1 MTTGILSGVSNTVKS
16 ATTTPSTSSSGSS
29 ANSSS
34 SSGIDSS
41 TIAGNF
47 NTFLTLLTT
56 QLQNQDP
63 TNPLDTNQFTQQ
75 LVQFAQVEQQLK
87 SNTELSSLVSLQQSA
102 QATQTLDFVGK
113 NVTVN
118 SNTAELTNGQTS
130 WTFSSPQPA
139 SATLNISNASG
150 QLVYSGSMTMQTGT
164 NTFNWNGQGTN
175 GTQWPDG
182 AYTMS
187 VTAQSAAGQS
197 VGVSTVVSGTVSSV
211 DLTKTPPVLSIN
223 GQPDHGRQPIG
234 NRGLGGSRSIQ
245 DESSLR
251 RACRVQGREID
262 LTFHKSAPRS
272 RR

>member
-1 MTTGILSGVSNTVKS
+1 MTTGTLSGVSNSVTA
-16 ATTTPSTSSSGSS
+16 ATTPATTSTSST
-29 ANSSS
+29 ANSSATGGLAS
-34 SSGIDSS
+34 Q

-87 SNTELSSLVSLQQSA
+87 SNTQLSTLVSLQQSA
-102 QATQTLDFVGK
+102 QATQTLSFVGE

-118 SNTAELTNGQTS
+118 SNAAQLANGQTN

-139 SATLNISNASG
+139 AATLNISNSTG
-150 QLVYSGSMTMQTGT
+150 QVVYTGSMTMQAGT
-164 NTFNWNGQGTN
+164 NTFTWNGQGNN

-182 AYTMS
+182 TYTMA

-197 VGVSTVVSGTVSSV
+197 VGVSTQVTGVVNSV
-211 DLTKTPPVLSIN
+211 DLTKSPPTLSVN
-223 GQPDHGRQPIG
+223 GQNFTVNQ
-234 NRGLGGSRSIQ
+234 IQ
-245 DESSLR
+245 G
-251 RACRVQGREID
+251 V
-262 LTFHKSAPRS
+262 TKS
-272 RR
+272 